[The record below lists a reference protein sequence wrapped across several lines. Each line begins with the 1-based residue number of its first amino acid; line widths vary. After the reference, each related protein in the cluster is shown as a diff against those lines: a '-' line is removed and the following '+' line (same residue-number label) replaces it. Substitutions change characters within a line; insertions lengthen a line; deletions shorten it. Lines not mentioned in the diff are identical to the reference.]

1 MTCIT
6 PHVLSIL
13 LICAESLFLFSST
26 SYLVK
31 LRHFKMKL
39 LKCLLFFDLFLLL
52 QIAPYDQL
60 QMMERLVE
68 VPQLTPA

>member
-1 MTCIT
+1 
-6 PHVLSIL
+6 
-13 LICAESLFLFSST
+13 
-26 SYLVK
+26 
-31 LRHFKMKL
+31 MKL